1 LVPQVP
7 LPGPSQAL
15 VQPPLSHVGFCPV
28 QGWQVLPFFP
38 QASLPVPSTQVE
50 PLQQPPLHVSP
61 PAHDVLQACAL
72 LQAFPAGQSFAL
84 LQPQTPFDWHLPPSG
99 DDVQSGSWTH
109 PQVVPVQALPL
120 GDEAQLTQLPAVPQL
135 AGVPRQAPESCGGGG
150 GASETTSLAETASEV
165 WASVSVTPVSWV
177 EESVPEV
184 ASTAA
189 PLSPGTTT
197 SWPIMPSSPTLPSL
211 ASSRPAP
218 LSPHAA
224 TARPS
229 AHGSA
234 RAEAILDG
242 CTSIE

>member
-1 LVPQVP
+1 LVPHGP

-15 VQPPLSHVGFCPV
+15 VQLPFPHVGFCPV

-38 QASLPVPSTQVE
+38 QASLAVPSTQVE
-50 PLQQPPLHVSP
+50 TLQQPPLHVSP
-61 PAHDVLQACAL
+61 PAHDVLQACVL
-72 LQAFPAGQSFAL
+72 LQAFPAGQSFAP

-99 DDVQSGSWTH
+99 DDVQSGSWTQ
-109 PQVVPVQALPL
+109 PQVVPVQAVPW
-120 GDEAQLTQLPAVPQL
+120 GDEAQLTQSPAVPQL

-150 GASETTSLAETASEV
+150 GASETTSLAETASEAC
-165 WASVSVTPVSWV
+165 ASMCEMPVSFV
-177 EESVPEV
+177 DESIPEV
-184 ASTAA
+184 ASIAA
-189 PLSPGTTT
+189 PLSAGTTT

-224 TARPS
+224 MARPS
-229 AHGSA
+229 AQDSA

-242 CTSIE
+242 CTSIG